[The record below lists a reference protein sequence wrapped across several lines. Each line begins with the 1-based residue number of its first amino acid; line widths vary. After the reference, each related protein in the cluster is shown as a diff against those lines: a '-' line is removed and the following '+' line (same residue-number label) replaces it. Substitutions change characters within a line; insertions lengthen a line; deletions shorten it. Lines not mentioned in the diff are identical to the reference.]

1 MAKILVTGAA
11 GFIGSNFVR
20 MYLNDKAY
28 TDKIV
33 ALDALTYAGN
43 LANLT
48 DFESNERL
56 TFIKG
61 DICDIELID
70 DIMSDI
76 DIVIHFAA
84 ESHVDRSIISSNDFI
99 RTNII
104 GTQVLADAARKYKI
118 SRFQHVST
126 DEVYGSL
133 GKTGLFTE
141 STPFAPNSPYA
152 ASKASSD
159 LIMLAYHR
167 THSFPVVIT
176 NCSNNYGR
184 FQFPEKLIPL
194 FVTNLIEGKK
204 VSVYGDG
211 MQIRDWLHVDDH
223 CRAIMA
229 VLDKGREGEVYNIGG
244 NNEQENISITKMII
258 AHLDKEESSIVYVE
272 DRLGHD
278 RRYAID
284 TTKIKDEIG
293 WEPEVNFQEGMVD
306 TINWY
311 VNNIQWW
318 QNIKSGSYMDYYEKQ
333 YINRTKHLPNG

>member
-184 FQFPEKLIPL
+184 FQFPEKLIPF

-204 VSVYGDG
+204 VPVYGDG

>member
-28 TDKIV
+28 TDKII

-184 FQFPEKLIPL
+184 FQFPEKLIPF

-204 VSVYGDG
+204 VPVYGDG

>member
-99 RTNII
+99 RTNIV

-204 VSVYGDG
+204 VSLYGDG

-244 NNEQENISITKMII
+244 NNEQANISITKMII

-293 WEPEVNFQEGMVD
+293 WEPEINFQEGMVD

-311 VNNIQWW
+311 VNNTQWW
-318 QNIKSGSYMDYYEKQ
+318 QNIKSGSYMDYYDKQ
-333 YINRTKHLPNG
+333 YSNRTKHLPNG

>member
-28 TDKIV
+28 TDKII

-204 VSVYGDG
+204 VPVYGDG

>member
-28 TDKIV
+28 TDKII

-48 DFESNERL
+48 DFESNKRL

>member
-28 TDKIV
+28 TDKII

-48 DFESNERL
+48 DFESNKRL

-204 VSVYGDG
+204 VPVYGDG

>member
-204 VSVYGDG
+204 VPVYGDG